1 MLGRAGRGAATGEVL
16 IQTAFPSH
24 PLFRAVQRLDFDA
37 FARALLDE
45 RSQARF
51 PPFAYQAVLRAEAT
65 RLEQALAFL
74 HDAVQL
80 CSAYADG
87 ISVFDP
93 APALMTRL
101 KGRER
106 AQLLVQSTARSHLHR
121 FLSRWIEELRS
132 VKPTNA
138 RWAIDVDPLDV

>member
-1 MLGRAGRGAATGEVL
+1 MYSCRGAGMPIVGSSL
-16 IQTAFPSH
+16 QPPS
-24 PLFRAVQRLDFDA
+24 RSTKRKK
-37 FARALLDE
+37 E
-45 RSQARF
+45 RSEASF

-65 RLEQALAFL
+65 RLAQALEFL
-74 HDAVQL
+74 RAAAQL
-80 CSAYADG
+80 AAAYADG

-106 AQLLVQSTARSHLHR
+106 AQLLVQSASRARLHQ
-121 FLSRWIEELRS
+121 FLGRWVEEMRS
-132 VKPTNA
+132 AKLTNA